1 MINTGKLIILL
12 NLIFLLFFPKGG
24 IKLSGIPITWGYIIF
39 FMSSLFLI
47 LKYKIFNV
55 KISKKKGFVIL
66 SMLSFQ
72 VYILI
77 SLYFNGNS
85 NLGMT
90 VSLIVSLILIPWLS
104 IVYVG
109 KYIDEHMDIY
119 YLFKIVKIGLIFISI
134 YGIFLFF
141 YRIFTGK
148 WIEVPFL
155 TINFGDLGR
164 LDEKFITRGGIYK
177 LISTY
182 NNGNIYG
189 ISVSI
194 LLPLYEF
201 IEKSKIKK
209 LIVKVS
215 MVLTLSRTVWISLIV
230 YELLIRP
237 LINGIVLKKII
248 MQVIFVI
255 LIVFSLYKIA
265 GTITSNPI
273 GFLFDKNL
281 GGRVGALDILHNFEL
296 VSTKPVSGIFEIVYL
311 GVLNAFGLIGL
322 LLFLFMM
329 LSPIISSICVRNV
342 YKKSLLYGLILY
354 LIISLSDGAILLI
367 PVMMFYWFIASL
379 LISKKTI
386 SPVFPRDIRYFKSV

>member
-1 MINTGKLIILL
+1 MINAGKLIILL
-12 NLIFLLFFPKGG
+12 NLIFLLVFPKGG
-24 IKLSGIPITWGYIIF
+24 TKLLGIPITWGYIIF

-47 LKYKIFNV
+47 LKYKIFDV
-55 KISKKKGFVIL
+55 KISKKKEFVIL
-66 SMLSFQ
+66 SMVSFQ
-72 VYILI
+72 MCILVSI
-77 SLYFNGNS
+77 YFNGNS
-85 NLGMT
+85 DLGMT
-90 VSLIVSLILIPWLS
+90 FSLIVSLILIPWLS

-155 TINFGDLGR
+155 TVNLGDLGR
-164 LDEKFITRGGIYK
+164 LDEKYIDRGGIYK

-230 YELLIRP
+230 YESLIRP
-237 LINGIVLKKII
+237 LINGIVLKKMII
-248 MQVIFVI
+248 HVVFV
-255 LIVFSLYKIA
+255 LLLVFSLFKISS
-265 GTITSNPI
+265 IISSNPLE
-273 GFLFDKNL
+273 FLLDKNL
-281 GGRVGALDILHNFEL
+281 GGRTESLDILHNFEL
-296 VSTKPVSGIFEIVYL
+296 VSTKPVSGISEIVYL
-311 GVLNAFGLIGL
+311 GVLNVFGLIGL

-329 LSPIISSICVRNV
+329 LSPIISSICVRSV

-354 LIISLSDGAILLI
+354 LIISISDGAILYI

-386 SPVFPRDIRYFKSV
+386 PPVNYP